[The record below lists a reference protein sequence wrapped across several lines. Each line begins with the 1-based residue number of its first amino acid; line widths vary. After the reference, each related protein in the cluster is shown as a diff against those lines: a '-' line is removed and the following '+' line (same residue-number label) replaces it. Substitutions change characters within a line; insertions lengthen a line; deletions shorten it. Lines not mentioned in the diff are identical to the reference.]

1 MPSTNFTPATNAFS
15 RVFLIERRARP
26 DHTPAYQSTFAGGAV
41 EQAFGDIEKIELPS
55 QSRYGEFDEIGV
67 IRGAQERATTSLT
80 GRYAGDLASEML
92 RLARLKCS
100 MDVQFHFGTCADPTA
115 FNTFSKAV
123 ILEDASITNVSTD
136 ELGTLESGSQAAV
149 NETADLSAKDWY
161 EVLQL
166 TFAERAGDVITNEIV
181 DVAVCDIA
189 GCGDCEDESDGCQKI
204 YAISSA
210 AGGSAGTPPDLVY
223 SLDGGTTWLAHDI
236 DTLSASED
244 PTGVACVGDYIVVV
258 SDDSN
263 SLHYVA
269 KSAVKTTGDPVWAE
283 VTTGF
288 VVGGQPLDIWSV
300 GSKAFIVGNG
310 GYIYSTED
318 PTAGVTVLDAG
329 VAVIDNLNAVHAL
342 GKEFAVAVGN
352 SGAIVK
358 TLNGTV
364 WTAVTP
370 RPVGYGVHLTSVW
383 ALSETVWLIGTND
396 GRLLYTVDGGVSF
409 TTKSF
414 SGSGTGVVRDIA
426 FATPSV
432 GYISHSTTAPA
443 GRILRTYS
451 GGNSWVVL
459 PEGLGSIP
467 ANDRVTALAV
477 CVDANFVVGVGLA
490 DNGSDG
496 YIVVAQD

>member
-1 MPSTNFTPATNAFS
+1 MPIANFTPATNAFS

-26 DHTPAYQSTFAGGAV
+26 DHTPAYQATFAGGSV

-55 QSRYGEFDEIGV
+55 QSRMGEFDEIGV

-100 MDVQFHFGTCADPTA
+100 MDVQFHFGTCSDPTA
-115 FNTFSKAV
+115 FNTFTKAV
-123 ILEDASITNVSTD
+123 ILEDASITNVATD
-136 ELGTLESGSQAAV
+136 EVGTLESGSQAAV

-166 TFAERAGDVITNEIV
+166 TFAERAGDVVTNEIL
-181 DVAVCDIA
+181 DVVVCDIA

-210 AGGSAGTPPDLVY
+210 AGGSAGTPPDVVY
-223 SLDGGTTWLAHDI
+223 SLDGGTTWYAHDI
-236 DTLSASED
+236 DTLLTAEN
-244 PTGVACVGDYIVVV
+244 PTGIACVGDYIAVIS
-258 SDDSN
+258 SDTN
-263 SLHYVA
+263 SIHYTT
-269 KSAVKTTGDPVWAE
+269 KSTMKPTLDPEFTEIA
-283 VTTGF
+283 TGF
-288 VVGGQPLDIWSV
+288 VTGGEPLDIWSI
-300 GSKAFIVGNG
+300 GSKAFIVGSG

-318 PTAGVTVLDAG
+318 VTGGVTVLDAG
-329 VAVIDNLNAVHAL
+329 VAVTDELNAVHAL
-342 GKEFAVAVGN
+342 SKEFAVAVGN
-352 SGAIVK
+352 NGAIVK

-364 WTAVTP
+364 WSEVTP
-370 RPVGYGVHLTSVW
+370 RPVGYGIHFQSVW
-383 ALSETVWLIGTND
+383 ALSETTWLLGTND
-396 GRLLYTVDGGVSF
+396 GRLFYTVDGGVSF
-409 TTKSF
+409 TTKTF
-414 SGSGTGVVRDIA
+414 SGSGTGVIHDIV

-432 GYISHSTTAPA
+432 GYISHATTAPA

-467 ANDRVTALAV
+467 ANDRVTALAA
-477 CVDANFVVGVGLA
+477 CVDANFIVGVGLA
-490 DNGSDG
+490 DNGTDG
-496 YIVVAQD
+496 YVVVAQD